1 MAKDTDDL
9 FSNNEV
15 HDIDDLFTKTE
26 IDEVDDLF
34 FNVKTDN
41 IEHFIPRYQQ
51 GKSFYKSHLS
61 ALAYG
66 LEELN
71 SEAVDASQFSSSY
84 EYITALSEQSL
95 KEEKIDIKEQQN
107 IQSFSEKINM
117 IEEGGVIP
125 LSFYKKGL
133 ADIYNDVI
141 APQLKDSDKLEPMAE
156 RLTLDQ
162 AIGEIPYPLVGDKER
177 EEMFADIIHL
187 HDIPTTAIDKKGVLF
202 EGKHFDEIGSSELSV
217 PKMVIYEYMEGMWN
231 REKSEI
237 ADSLELSVN
246 TKKLTE
252 IGITQ
257 ELIDNMDMSRHS
269 NALVGNNAF
278 KEVVGIVS
286 SEASKP
292 YDEALASMVSH
303 TLKLDKNITINDVKE
318 TEKLSVNMVD
328 EDDNEVSIDA
338 VRVKVNVSYKGDDF
352 EIERIITN
360 PNDKE
365 KMIFMNEDNLVKEN
379 KELVDHIKEQYG
391 QVGKSSPEDVEKSI
405 ASMLYDY
412 KINKNIIDKIEED
425 KPKKKLSN
433 SLSM

>member
-34 FNVKTDN
+34 FNIKTDN
-41 IEHFIPRYQQ
+41 IEHFIPLYQQ

-71 SEAVDASQFSSSY
+71 SEAVDASQFSSPY

-117 IEEGGVIP
+117 IEEGGIIP

-133 ADIYNDVI
+133 ADVYNDII

-278 KEVVGIVS
+278 KDVVSIVS

-292 YDEALASMVSH
+292 YDEALASMVSY
-303 TLKLDKNITINDVKE
+303 TLKLDKNILVNSVKE
-318 TEKLSVNMVD
+318 VEKTSVN
-328 EDDNEVSIDA
+328 ENEEASIDA
-338 VRVKVNVSYKGDDF
+338 TRVQVNLSYKGRGY
-352 EIERIITN
+352 EVERIIASTD
-360 PNDKE
+360 DKE
-365 KMIFMNEDNLVKEN
+365 KYIFMNDDNAIEEN
-379 KELVDHIKEQYG
+379 KELIHHIKEQYG
-391 QVGKSSPEDVEKSI
+391 QVAFSSTDDVEKRI
-405 ASMLYDY
+405 VNMLYDHR
-412 KINKNIIDKIEED
+412 INESILDKNEEN
-425 KPKKKLSN
+425 KPKKKLSSN
-433 SLSM
+433 LSM